1 MPKAFGFHKSEKLCN
16 HALIERLFSRE
27 CDTLFSYPLL
37 LSFYKPDKRLQAP
50 IQVLLVVSKK
60 RVKKAHER
68 NRIKRLL
75 RENYRLNKH
84 LLLENLKNDKDLVL
98 GITYVG
104 EKNITFER
112 LSLGMKNAFMQF
124 IDNSKKLNN

>member
-1 MPKAFGFHKSEKLCN
+1 
-16 HALIERLFSRE
+16 
-27 CDTLFSYPLL
+27 LL
-37 LSFYKPDKRLQAP
+37 LSFYNSDKRLPAP

-124 IDNSKKLNN
+124 IDNSNKFNK